1 LLVDQFLFICF
12 PLFALPI
19 VMGAVL
25 GQVAV
30 ESVAVYALPLL
41 GGTILFLVR
50 DAVFA
55 GAGPGKRLFGLRVV
69 STKGG
74 TRSPGFGQAIA
85 RWLSQFIAVFNL
97 LDAFVPLHDPLQR
110 RYGDRWAKTRVID
123 TPQRLEKARRRV
135 RAQLARKGVALVSE
149 PRMTMEEFARLA

>member
-1 LLVDQFLFICF
+1 M
-12 PLFALPI
+12 A
-19 VMGAVL
+19 AVF
-25 GQVAV
+25 GQVALEAV
-30 ESVAVYALPLL
+30 TVYALPLL
-41 GGTILFLVR
+41 CGTILFLVR

-74 TRSPGFGQAIA
+74 TSSPGFGQGIA
-85 RWLSQFIAVFNL
+85 RWLSQFIPVFYL

-110 RYGDRWAKTRVID
+110 RYGDRWAKTLVID
-123 TPQRLEKARRRV
+123 TPQRLEKARQQV
-135 RAQLARKGVALVSE
+135 RAQLAKKGVAVVSE